1 MKRIN
6 MKKLF
11 SPFSIRNCKLKN
23 RIVMP
28 ALASFLIENDGSYS
42 DKTIEH
48 YRLRAA
54 GGPAMII
61 MEAHGVSPYGIVS
74 NHQARIYDDRFITDL
89 SKVASVIKK
98 EGSVPAIQIHHA
110 GRQVPFRVINRK
122 PFAPSNL
129 SCPAIQG
136 EVEPLSVN
144 EIKRIIR
151 QFGDAAE
158 RAVKAGFELIE
169 IHGAHGYLINQFL
182 SGFSNIREDQYGLNI
197 KGRTRFASEIVAEIR
212 SRIGTE
218 FPLSFKIS
226 AQEFVPDGLTTD
238 ESIVILKQLEKD
250 GIDIV
255 QVSAGN
261 DATPEWICQPMFMK
275 QACLVDSAARIK
287 AALKIPV
294 MVVGRINDPFIADE
308 ILDQG
313 KADLVCIGRGLLA
326 DPELPKKALAGN
338 YEDIRICIACNTCM
352 QSIFR
357 KGRIECLVN
366 PSLGREK
373 EMAINPTEHPKKIM
387 VIGGGPGGLN
397 AARIAAMRGHQVS
410 LYEKDPELGGQ
421 LISGSATPHKKE
433 LHNLINFLI
442 GQIKKYHV
450 DCRLSTNVSIDIIKQ
465 NKPDAVIIATGSTP
479 FIPQVEGI
487 ESHIVC
493 TSKNFFNGNLSNIN
507 KAVVIGGGAT
517 GCEIALNLSEKG
529 CDVTLVER
537 LPKIGIQ
544 IEAITRKIVIQSLKK
559 NNVKMLTNFKLS
571 KISDNGAFVDD
582 KDGNSLFL
590 EGDRVIITIGNKPNN
605 NLYAD
610 TLNLG
615 IETYHLGD
623 CVEVRSAKEAI
634 YEGAVISK
642 MI

>member
-1 MKRIN
+1 
-6 MKKLF
+6 
-11 SPFSIRNCKLKN
+11 
-23 RIVMP
+23 MP

-61 MEAHGVSPYGIVS
+61 MEAHGVSQDGIVS
-74 NHQARIYDDRFITDL
+74 NHQARIYDDRFINDL
-89 SKVASVIKK
+89 SKAAAVIKK
-98 EGSVPAIQIHHA
+98 EGSIPAIQIHHA

-129 SCPAIQG
+129 PCPAIQG
-136 EVEPLSVN
+136 AVEPLCLKD
-144 EIKRIIR
+144 IKRIIR

-182 SGFSNIREDQYGLNI
+182 SGFSNVREDQYGLNVR
-197 KGRTRFASEIVAEIR
+197 GRTRFASEIVAEIR
-212 SRIGTE
+212 SRIGAE

-287 AALKIPV
+287 VALKIPV

-373 EMAINPTEHPKKIM
+373 EMSINPTEHPKKIM

-397 AARIAAMRGHQVS
+397 ASRIAAMRGHHVS
-410 LYEKDPELGGQ
+410 LYEKAPELGGQ
-421 LISGSATPHKKE
+421 LISGSAAPHKKE
-433 LHNLINFLI
+433 LHNLINFLT
-442 GQIKKYHV
+442 GQIKKHHV
-450 DCRLSTNVSIDIIKQ
+450 DIRLSTTVSIDIIKQ

-479 FIPQVEGI
+479 FIPQVAGI
-487 ESHIVC
+487 ESNIVC
-493 TSKNFFNGNLSNIN
+493 TSKDFFNGKLSNIK

-529 CDVTLVER
+529 CNVTLVEK

-544 IEAITRKIVIQSLKK
+544 IEAITRKMIIQSLKR

-582 KDGNSLFL
+582 GDGNSFFL

-605 NLYAD
+605 ELYAEM
-610 TLNLG
+610 LNLG

-634 YEGAVISK
+634 YEGAMIGK